1 MTGCGARLR
10 RDECF
15 RVSIQEPV
23 VLRLKNAVG
32 ANGFSTD
39 AGEIAPQLEEWR
51 GKYHGHSPLLLKPA
65 STAEVSAILR
75 ICNDTGTALVPPGG
89 NTGLVGGQ
97 IPLHGEV
104 LLSTKRLNKLRAL
117 DQSGMTLTAEAGVTL
132 AQVQHAADD
141 KHLFFPLS
149 LASEGSCTIGG
160 NVATNAGGT
169 HVLRYGMTRALVLGL
184 EVVLPGGTVLEMLRA
199 LHKDNSGYDLK
210 QMFIGSEGTLGVITA
225 ATLRLF
231 PKPDV
236 AVTALAAVPSP
247 DCAVKLL
254 GAMQAHTGGMLSAF
268 ELMPRIAMELVTR
281 HIESTRDPLGQP
293 SPWYVLMEATGG
305 RHANLAASFEDGLA
319 DAIASGLAS
328 DAVVASSAAQ
338 AAALWKLRESISE
351 SQKREGASIKHD
363 IAVPVAAIPDF
374 LARATPAVLAIAPGA
389 RPVSFG
395 HLGDGNLHFNFNSP
409 QAGDDP
415 QFLALWEEMQQTVH
429 DIVKEFGG
437 TISAEHGIGVM
448 KVAQLP
454 RYKSHEELDAMRAL
468 KRTFDPKNI
477 LNPGKLI
484 PPVLRL

>member
-1 MTGCGARLR
+1 MTVPEPVLARLK
-10 RDECF
+10 E
-15 RVSIQEPV
+15 
-23 VLRLKNAVG
+23 AAG
-32 ANGFSTD
+32 AKGFSTD
-39 AGEIAPQLEEWR
+39 AGEIAPHLEEWR
-51 GKYHGHSPLLLKPA
+51 SKYQGHSPLLLRPQTA
-65 STAEVSAILR
+65 AEVSAILR
-75 ICNDTGTALVPPGG
+75 ICHETGTAIVTQGG

-104 LLSTKRLNKLRAL
+104 LLSTKRLSQIRAL
-117 DQSGMTLTAEAGVTL
+117 DEEGMTLVAEAGVTL
-132 AQVQHAADD
+132 AQVQHAADER
-141 KHLFFPLS
+141 HLLFPLS

-184 EVVLPGGTVLEMLRA
+184 EVVLADGTILPMLRA

-210 QMFIGSEGTLGVITA
+210 QAFIGSEGTLGVITA
-225 ATLRLF
+225 ACLRLF

-236 AVTALAAVPSP
+236 SVTALAAVPAP
-247 DCAVKLL
+247 AAAVKLL
-254 GAMQAHTGGMLSAF
+254 AAMQAHTGGMLSAF
-268 ELMPRIAMELVTR
+268 ELMPRIALDFVTR
-281 HIESTRDPLGQP
+281 HIDGTRDPFGVA

-305 RHANLAASFEDGLA
+305 GHANLIASFEDGLA
-319 DAIASGLAS
+319 DAITEGLVT
-328 DAVVASSAAQ
+328 DAAVASSTAQ

-351 SQKREGASIKHD
+351 SQKREGSSIKHD

-374 LARATPAVLAIAPGA
+374 LAKAVPAVLAIVPGA

-409 QAGDDP
+409 AAGDDAE
-415 QFLALWEEMQQTVH
+415 FLAQWDEVQQTVH
-429 DIVKEFGG
+429 DVVKEFSGS
-437 TISAEHGIGVM
+437 ISAEHGIGAM
-448 KVAQLP
+448 KVGQLP

-468 KRTFDPKNI
+468 KRAFDPKNS

>member
-1 MTGCGARLR
+1 MTIA
-10 RDECF
+10 EA
-15 RVSIQEPV
+15 
-23 VLRLKNAVG
+23 VLSRLKEAVG
-32 ANGFSTD
+32 AKGYATEPAD
-39 AGEIAPQLEEWR
+39 LAPYLEEWR
-51 GKYHGHSPLLLKPA
+51 SKYHGHSPLLLKPA
-65 STAEVSAILR
+65 TTAEVSAILA
-75 ICNDTGTALVPPGG
+75 ICNETGTPLVTQGG

-104 LLSTKRLNKLRAL
+104 LLSTQRLNRIRAL
-117 DQSGMTLTAEAGVTL
+117 DQEGMTLTVEAGVTL
-132 AQVQHAADD
+132 TQVQQAADD
-141 KHLFFPLS
+141 KHLLFPLS

-160 NVATNAGGT
+160 NIATNAGGT

-184 EVVLPGGTVLEMLRA
+184 EAVLADGTVLSMLRA
-199 LHKDNSGYDLK
+199 LHKDNTGYDLK
-210 QMFIGSEGTLGVITA
+210 QAFIGSEGTLGVITA

-247 DCAVKLL
+247 AAAVKLL
-254 GAMQAHTGGMLSAF
+254 AAMQAHTGGMLSAF
-268 ELMPRIAMELVTR
+268 ELMPRIAMEFVLR
-281 HIESTRDPLGQP
+281 HLDGTRDPFGAP

-305 RHANLAASFEDGLA
+305 SHANLTASFEDGLA
-319 DAIASGLAS
+319 DAITEELVS

-338 AAALWKLRESISE
+338 AQALWKLREGISE

-374 LARATPAVLAIAPGA
+374 LAKAVPVVLAIAPQA

-409 QAGDDP
+409 KTGDDP
-415 QFLALWEEMQQTVH
+415 AFLAQWEEIQQAVH
-429 DIVKEFGG
+429 DVVKEFSGS
-437 TISAEHGIGVM
+437 ISAEHGIGAM
-448 KVAQLP
+448 KVTQLP

-468 KRTFDPKNI
+468 KRAFDPGNI

-484 PPVLRL
+484 PPVLKL

>member
-1 MTGCGARLR
+1 M
-10 RDECF
+10 
-15 RVSIQEPV
+15 S
-23 VLRLKNAVG
+23 VLDRLKDAVG
-32 ANGFSTD
+32 PKGFSTD
-39 AGEIAPQLEEWR
+39 PDEMAPHLEEWR

-75 ICNDTGTALVPPGG
+75 LCNDSGTALVTQGG

-104 LLSTKRLNKLRAL
+104 LLSTQRLNKLRAL
-117 DQSGMTLTAEAGVTL
+117 DESGMTLTAEAGVTL
-132 AQVQHAADD
+132 AQVQEAAAARNF
-141 KHLFFPLS
+141 LFPLS

-160 NVATNAGGT
+160 NIATNAGGT

-184 EVVLPGGTVLEMLRA
+184 EVVLANGTVLEMLRA

-210 QMFIGSEGTLGVITA
+210 QIFIGSEGTLGVVTA
-225 ATLRLF
+225 ACLRLF
-231 PKPDV
+231 PQPDV
-236 AVTALAAVPSP
+236 SVTALAAVPSP
-247 DCAVKLL
+247 EAAVKLL
-254 GAMQAHTGGMLSAF
+254 GAMQTHTGGMLSAF
-268 ELMPRIAMELVTR
+268 EMMPRIAMELVTK
-281 HIESTRDPLGQP
+281 HIAGTRDPLGAA

-319 DAIASGLAS
+319 AAITDGLVT

-338 AAALWKLRESISE
+338 AQSLWKLRESISE

-363 IAVPVAAIPDF
+363 IAVPVAAIPAF
-374 LARATPAVLAIAPGA
+374 LAKATPAVLAVVAGA

-395 HLGDGNLHFNFNSP
+395 HLGDGNKQFNFNSP
-409 QAGDDP
+409 KPGDDAA
-415 QFLALWEEMQQTVH
+415 FLDLWEEVQQTVH

-437 TISAEHGIGVM
+437 SISAEHGIGAM

-468 KRTFDPKNI
+468 KRAFDPKNI